1 MSKEQEMID
10 LELQHAVAEE
20 LEWAP
25 HIDASH
31 VTLTVRDGIVRL
43 TGFVSSLAE
52 KKAAERTVWH
62 IRGVRGIV
70 QEIEVRIPEAQ
81 RHTDDEIAH
90 RVLSVLRW
98 DARIPTDR
106 IQIEVEDGVVKLI
119 GSVDWRFERT
129 EAEERVHSLAGVKE
143 VDNQLMVHRSDAP
156 TDVKARVERAFQRHA
171 HLHAA
176 DIVIQVKGRKLT
188 LSGHVPSVN
197 DLYTA
202 ENAAWS
208 AAGVDEVDNRLLV
221 QP

>member
-1 MSKEQEMID
+1 MND
-10 LELQHAVAEE
+10 VELQHAVAEE

-25 HIDASH
+25 HVDASH
-31 VTLTVRDGIVRL
+31 VTVTVSDGIARL

-62 IRGVRGIV
+62 VRGVRGLV
-70 QEIEVRIPEAQ
+70 PEIEVRIPEAQ
-81 RHTDDEIAH
+81 RQTDDEIAH
-90 RVLSVLRW
+90 RVISVLRW
-98 DARIPTDR
+98 DTQIPSDR
-106 IQIEVEDGVVKLI
+106 IQIEVEGGIVRLI
-119 GSVDWRFERT
+119 GSVDSRFHRI

-143 VDNQLMVHRSDAP
+143 IDNRLVVHRSDAP
-156 TDVKARVERAFQRHA
+156 TDVKTRVERAFQRHA
-171 HLHAA
+171 QLHAA
-176 DIVIQVKGRKLT
+176 DIVIQVHGHKVT